1 MTAARTLDALPTGN
15 CNGVRLSLSP
25 ATILLGHGSS
35 DPAWSVPIRRLRER
49 LCCAEPLRPFL
60 VAFMEGGAPT
70 LREAIAELAHQGASS
85 IAVAPVFMS
94 SGGPHM
100 RRDVPALVEEARR
113 LFPGLSIELLGGA
126 LGEAPE
132 VMEGMAMAV
141 LHRLNPR

>member
-35 DPAWSVPIRRLRER
+35 DPAWSIPIRRLRER
-49 LCCAEPLRPFL
+49 LCCAEPLRAFEI
-60 VAFMEGGAPT
+60 AFMEGGSPS
-70 LREAIAELAHQGASS
+70 LREAIAVLARTGSSS
-85 IAVAPVFMS
+85 IAIAPVFMS

-100 RRDVPALVEEARR
+100 RRDVPALIEEARK
-113 LFPGLSIELLGGA
+113 LFPELSIELLGGA

-132 VMEGMAMAV
+132 VMEGMASAV